1 MTEQDLIKTARSV
14 VDAFNDNDWDRFGS
28 LMTPNALYNE
38 VGTQRR
44 LQGVAEISQGLQS
57 WKEAMPD
64 VKGTVTNA
72 FANTDRAVLEV
83 TWEGT
88 HTGPLAGPGGTIPA
102 SGKRQVTHSA
112 WVFHVDGDRIKES
125 RNYFDMLS
133 LLQQLGALPN

>member
-14 VDAFNDNDWDRFGS
+14 LDAFNDNDWGRYGS
-28 LMTPNALYNE
+28 LLTPNALYNE

-44 LQGVAEISQGLQS
+44 LQGVAEIVQGLQG

-72 FANTDRAVLEV
+72 FANADRAVLEI

-102 SGKRQVTHSA
+102 SGKRQVTLSA
-112 WVFHVDGDRIKES
+112 WVFDFDGDKIRES
-125 RNYFDMLS
+125 RNYFDMLA
-133 LLQQLGALPN
+133 LLQQIGTVPG

>member
-14 VDAFNDNDWDRFGS
+14 VEAFNDNDWDRFGS
-28 LMTPNALYNE
+28 LMTANTLYNE

-44 LQGVAEISQGLQS
+44 LQGVAEISRGLQS

-102 SGKRQVTHSA
+102 SGKPLVTPSA
-112 WVFHVDGDRIKES
+112 WVFEFEGDKIKES

-133 LLQQLGALPN
+133 FLQQIGAVSR